1 MATTRVAAV
10 ADIEE
15 GRIHRVEVGDLELI
29 LLKVEGRIRALN
41 GRCPHH
47 NAPLA
52 DGLLED
58 NRLLCPWHQSVF
70 RATDGELL
78 EPPALDCLETYEVEV
93 DGDDVLVTIPDDP
106 APGARPDMAG
116 ADPAADGRT
125 VVMVGA
131 GAAGLSAA
139 QELRRCGFRGRLI
152 MLSDDPQAPYDRT
165 QCSKDYLSGEAPPE
179 WMPLKPASFY
189 TEVGIER
196 IEHRLDALDLAERRI
211 TLPGGAVIEADG
223 LLLATGGEPRRLDVE
238 GANLEGVVTLR
249 TWADADRLA
258 ELAGESGENRRVVV
272 IGASFIAMEAA
283 ASLGQRGVGKVI
295 VVAPEEVPFEASL
308 GKRLGTLLRGIHE
321 RHGVD
326 FRLGRSV
333 KAFTGDDRVR
343 GVTLDDGTELDAD
356 LVLMGVGVRPA
367 TDFLRGI
374 ELEPDGSVLVDELLR
389 VRDGVYAAGD
399 IATFPDW
406 RTGEPTRIEHWR
418 LAQQQGA
425 IAGRNLAGEVQPF
438 RAVPFFWTMQYD
450 AGIGYVGH
458 APAWDDEIVH
468 GDLEGR
474 DFMLYYVRG
483 DRVLAAAAMGRD
495 RQLNALHELMQLERE
510 PRSSELG
517 DGDLDLVARLGT
529 PA

>member
-15 GRIHRVEVGDLELI
+15 GRIHQVEVGDLKLI
-29 LLKVEGRIRALN
+29 LVKVEGRIRALN

-52 DGLLED
+52 DGLLD
-58 NRLLCPWHQSVF
+58 GHHLLCPWHQSVF
-70 RATDGELL
+70 RATDGGLL
-78 EPPALDCLETYEVEV
+78 EPPALECLESYEVEV
-93 DGDDVLVTIPDDP
+93 DGDDVLVTVPDDP
-106 APGARPDMAG
+106 SPAVQPDMAS

-125 VVMVGA
+125 VVVVGA

-139 QELRRCGFRGRLI
+139 QELRRSGFRGRLI
-152 MLSDDPQAPYDRT
+152 MIADDPQPPYDRT
-165 QCSKDYLSGEAPPE
+165 QCSKDYLSGEAPAE

-189 TEVGIER
+189 TDHGIER
-196 IEHRLDALDLAERRI
+196 IEHRLDALDLAERRV

-223 LLLATGGEPRRLDVE
+223 LLLATGGEPRRLEVE
-238 GANLEGVVTLR
+238 GADLEGVVTLR

-258 ELAGESGENRRVVV
+258 ELADMATRVVV

-283 ASLGQRGVGKVI
+283 ASLGQRGVGKVL

-321 RHGVD
+321 SHGVE

-343 GVTLDDGTELDAD
+343 SVTLDDGTELDAD

-367 TDFLRGI
+367 TGFLRGI
-374 ELEPDGSVLVDELLR
+374 ELEADGSVLVDELLR
-389 VRDGVYAAGD
+389 IRDGVYAAGD

-418 LAQQQGA
+418 LAQQQGS

-458 APAWDDEIVH
+458 APTWDDEIVH

-474 DFMLYYVRG
+474 NFMLYYVRG
-483 DRVLAAAAMGRD
+483 GRVLAAAAMGRD
-495 RQLNALHELMQLERE
+495 RQLNALHQLMQLERE

-517 DGDLDLVARLGT
+517 DGDLDLVALLGT